1 MKTRA
6 TERLQ
11 RRSSLRGAMSK
22 PEEPSPP
29 LTPEREAAR
38 QRLNDGERNMLEE
51 MERELG
57 HLLTDQEEHLAL
69 EHTRAQQAATP

>member
-1 MKTRA
+1 
-6 TERLQ
+6 
-11 RRSSLRGAMSK
+11 MSK

-57 HLLTDQEEHLAL
+57 RLLTEQEEHLAL
-69 EHTRAQQAATP
+69 EHTRSASRHP

>member
-6 TERLQ
+6 VERLQ

-57 HLLTDQEEHLAL
+57 RLLTEQEEHLAL
-69 EHTRAQQAATP
+69 EHTRAQQAAPP